1 VTTLGGHAVVRAA
14 RRAREQILA
23 HAAQSLECRPEDLQI
38 ENGQILISGA
48 PDRGMPLADAARQ
61 IVMSLSGRPI
71 VGEGNYSTPPEIVI
85 PDSTRYGNATLSY
98 SFAAHVAEVA
108 VDMDTGRVTVEHM
121 TAVHDSGQII
131 NPLTAEGQVEG
142 GVVQGLGWAVSE
154 ELVFDGGQVLNPN
167 FYDYRIPTIVD
178 APNIDVQFVDESE
191 PNDPY
196 GAKGL
201 GEPAIVPTAAAVAN
215 AVAHALGSRI
225 GSLPITPA
233 KVIEA
238 LDESICT

>member
-1 VTTLGGHAVVRAA
+1 
-14 RRAREQILA
+14 
-23 HAAQSLECRPEDLQI
+23 
-38 ENGQILISGA
+38 
-48 PDRGMPLADAARQ
+48 
-61 IVMSLSGRPI
+61 
-71 VGEGNYSTPPEIVI
+71 
-85 PDSTRYGNATLSY
+85 
-98 SFAAHVAEVA
+98 
-108 VDMDTGRVTVEHM
+108 
-121 TAVHDSGQII
+121 
-131 NPLTAEGQVEG
+131 
-142 GVVQGLGWAVSE
+142 LGWAVSE

-191 PNDPY
+191 PNGPY

-238 LDESICT
+238 LNESICT